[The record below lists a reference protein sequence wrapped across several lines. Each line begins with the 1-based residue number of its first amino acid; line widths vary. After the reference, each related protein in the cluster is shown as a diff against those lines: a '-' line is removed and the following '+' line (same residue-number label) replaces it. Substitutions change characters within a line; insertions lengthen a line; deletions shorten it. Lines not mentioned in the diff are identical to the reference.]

1 MAEIPLA
8 PNRLLNLTPIEAVPS
23 YLTIFENA
31 AAEVRKIKET
41 ESNVVNSSM
50 NLKGSE
56 DDIKRLQV
64 GLMYIALTDS
74 TATKWAMQDI
84 FLISRDNLIYILSEI
99 TRLIAEVWPKFQPD
113 VHKNALHIVDE
124 LFATRGANID
134 LLMMHLLRRINSGDL
149 SQSNLWLAQA
159 VLDLCIKYRESLV
172 TDRKQNLLQY
182 TIFHFLRI
190 IPDHH
195 CETNPYITQLPA
207 SSRPLGLNS
216 LFQRESK
223 FIVDLIRSNYDQCC
237 FGREFIRMLYIVSGL
252 PPFQKLWNDIF
263 NDLPTLNTSK
273 SVPEILLNATNPS
286 MNNFLISFEM
296 EKYTHFMLQFVH
308 VAPHFPTRRYQEM
321 FTVSP
326 KRSFFPL
333 RIGPLSMVNRGSII
347 ANLYVNE
354 VFEDVFHD
362 YILVKSIFLSI
373 SHLLY

>member
-1 MAEIPLA
+1 MADVSQA
-8 PNRLLNLTPIEAVPS
+8 PNKLLNLSPIEALPP

-31 AAEVRKIKET
+31 AAEVKKIKET
-41 ESNVVNSSM
+41 ESNVVNSSV
-50 NLKGSE
+50 NLKGTE

-64 GLMYIALTDS
+64 GLMFLALTDS

-84 FLISRDNLIYILSEI
+84 ILISRDNLIYILSEI
-99 TRLIAEVWPKFQPD
+99 TRLIAEVWPKFQPE
-113 VHKNALHIVDE
+113 VQKNALNVVDE

-149 SQSNLWLAQA
+149 SQQNLWLAQS

-182 TIFHFLRI
+182 AIFHFLRI

-195 CETNPYITQLPA
+195 SDTNPYITQLPPPT
-207 SSRPLGLNS
+207 RQLIMQN

-223 FIVDLIRSNYDQCC
+223 FVVDLIRSNYDQCC

-252 PPFQKLWNDIF
+252 PPFQKLWNDMF
-263 NDLPTLNTSK
+263 NDLSALNTNK
-273 SVPEILLNATNPS
+273 SVSEILLNATNPS

-296 EKYTHFMLQFVH
+296 EKYIHFMLQCVH

-321 FTVSP
+321 FTVS
-326 KRSFFPL
+326 
-333 RIGPLSMVNRGSII
+333 
-347 ANLYVNE
+347 
-354 VFEDVFHD
+354 
-362 YILVKSIFLSI
+362 
-373 SHLLY
+373 